1 MISRGTEASIE
12 VEETLVAA
20 LDTINKATEE
30 ETGTPEP
37 AVAVATPVLRDS
49 LSTYERITETYFLG
63 RRYTYLSK
71 RKMNAFYRAVVEDH
85 QAVVSQ
91 FGKATVLKVMKSA
104 EARANYQS
112 CNGVGETRLRQVLP
126 RLQAA
131 NKN

>member
-71 RKMNAFYRAVVEDH
+71 RKMDAFYRAVVKDH
-85 QAVVSQ
+85 
-91 FGKATVLKVMKSA
+91 
-104 EARANYQS
+104 
-112 CNGVGETRLRQVLP
+112 
-126 RLQAA
+126 
-131 NKN
+131 